1 MARYIINIPQEAYLR
16 LQGRKDLNVAEM
28 IIANGKPII
37 DGEWVKAV
45 SQNHSQA
52 IIYDYKCSNCSHH
65 RNKPM
70 PYCEICGAK
79 MDKSEESEEE

>member
-1 MARYIINIPQEAYLR
+1 MARYIINIPQEAYLS

-37 DGEWVKAV
+37 DGEWIKTV
-45 SQNHSQA
+45 SQNHPQA
-52 IIYDYKCSNCSHH
+52 IYYDYKCSNCSHH

-79 MDKSEESEEE
+79 MGESGEIQ